1 MFIAASLR
9 SWTEIM
15 AKNINDLAERVDP
28 AMAAVSASRRHH
40 IWIRYA
46 LPGDEEALLANMRRK
61 DVAECRAMGMS
72 PGRALR
78 TSIKNSLYVKSV
90 WLDDTII
97 AMLGLG
103 GSIISDVGCAWMLTG
118 NGIERVPV
126 SFARVARFE
135 TDQMLKYKKTIFNYV
150 SEDYPEAAKFFDII
164 GFHVS
169 QPVVAGKNGNMFH
182 QITKSGV

>member
-1 MFIAASLR
+1 
-9 SWTEIM
+9 M
-15 AKNINDLAERVDP
+15 AKDINDLSERVDT
-28 AMAAVSASRRHH
+28 AMVAVSASDKHR

-46 LPGDEEALLANMRRK
+46 LPGDDRALLANMRRK
-61 DVAECRAMGMS
+61 DIEECRAWGMS

-97 AMLGLG
+97 AMVGLG
-103 GSIISDVGCAWMLTG
+103 GAIISEAGCAWMLTG
-118 NGIERVPV
+118 YGIEKVPI

-135 TDQMLKYKKTIFNYV
+135 TDEMLKYKKIIFNYV
-150 SEDYPEAAKFFDII
+150 SADYPEAARFFDII

-169 QPVVAGKNGNMFH
+169 QPVVAGKNGHMFH
-182 QITKSGV
+182 QIIKRGI

>member
-1 MFIAASLR
+1 
-9 SWTEIM
+9 
-15 AKNINDLAERVDP
+15 
-28 AMAAVSASRRHH
+28 
-40 IWIRYA
+40 
-46 LPGDEEALLANMRRK
+46 
-61 DVAECRAMGMS
+61 MS

-103 GSIISDVGCAWMLTG
+103 GSIISDIGCAWMLTG
-118 NGIERVPV
+118 NGIEKVPV

-135 TDQMLKYKKTIFNYV
+135 TDEMLKYKKTIFNYV
-150 SEDYPEAAKFFDII
+150 SEDYPEAAKFFGII

-169 QPVVAGKNGNMFH
+169 QPVVAGKHGNMFH
-182 QITKSGV
+182 QIIKSGV